1 MSDLKDFFNIIFF
14 LTVSIVAVLSYLQAR
29 KTLFSPIKTEI
40 FKLQIEAF
48 QDVLAFFNKRSSA
61 DFDNE
66 FGFNEIL
73 EINSLRMFHSYIEV
87 FFKEQIKPTDEV
99 KERLRSAVFG
109 VITSEEFLEEIKP
122 GSELV
127 EKNQEILD
135 ELTPEMKLAK
145 WNDYKH
151 GAVEYTKSYHEKMEE
166 LSKIAAS
173 PLLPKELT
181 DKLYEFI
188 ALMHHNLSCIG
199 ETIVECSGEMPK
211 MYNTPDKMIKARP
224 DWIWNKFNRNR
235 KDTSELTES
244 ILRYINEYLKVNEIM
259 K

>member
-1 MSDLKDFFNIIFF
+1 MSDLKDFFNIVFF
-14 LTVSIVAVLSYLQAR
+14 LTVSVVAILSYLQAR

-48 QDVLAFFNKRSSA
+48 QDVLAFFNKRSST
-61 DFDNE
+61 DFDDE

-73 EINSLRMFHSYIEV
+73 EINSLRMLHSYVDV
-87 FFKEQIKPTDEV
+87 FFKDQIQPTDEI
-99 KERLRSAVFG
+99 KERIRGAAYG
-109 VITSEEFLEEIKP
+109 AIISEEFLEEIKP

-127 EKNQEILD
+127 EKSHD
-135 ELTPEMKLAK
+135 KGVELTPEMKLAK

-199 ETIVECSGEMPK
+199 ETIVECSKEMPK
-211 MYNTPDKMIKARP
+211 MYNTSDKVIKSRS
-224 DWIWNKFNRNR
+224 DWIWNKFNRKR
-235 KDTSELTES
+235 KNTNELTES
-244 ILRYINEYLKVNEIM
+244 ILHYINDYLKVNEIM